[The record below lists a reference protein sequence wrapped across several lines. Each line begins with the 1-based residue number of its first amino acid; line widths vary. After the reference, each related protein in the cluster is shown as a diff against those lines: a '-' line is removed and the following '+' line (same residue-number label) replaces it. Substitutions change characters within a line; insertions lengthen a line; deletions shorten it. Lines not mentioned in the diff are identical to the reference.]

1 MPTNVQ
7 TTSSAIV
14 INRTLRNTYQLLS
27 ATLLFSGLM
36 AYLSMYLRLP
46 YFGLLIT
53 LGGYFGLLFLVAKLR
68 NSAFG
73 ILAVFALTGFM
84 GLTLGPIVGA
94 YTTAFSNGA
103 ELVGMAMT
111 GTAVIFLSLSFY
123 AISSQKDFS
132 FMSGFL
138 TAGIVV
144 AFLAGIAAYFFQM
157 PALSLAV
164 SSAFILL
171 MSGLILYETSNI
183 IHGGETNYIMAT
195 VTLYISIYNLFLSL
209 LHLLGVFSGDD

>member
-123 AISSQKDFS
+123 DITSQKDFS

-209 LHLLGVFSGDD
+209 LHLLGVFSGND